1 MGSQRALGEA
11 VGLSQA
17 AVGNWVMRGS
27 KVPPEYCA
35 AIEVATGRAVTR
47 QDMRPDDWQKIWP
60 ELAPV
65 PPASGPIPPV
75 IASAPAATAPMAG
88 AASATQGAANA

>member
-11 VGLSQA
+11 VGIGQA

-27 KVPPEYCA
+27 KVPPEHCA

-47 QDMRPDDWQKIWP
+47 QDLRPDDWQKIWP
-60 ELAPV
+60 ELVTTAGTPEI
-65 PPASGPIPPV
+65 PAVLPAGIPRV
-75 IASAPAATAPMAG
+75 CAASEPAAA
-88 AASATQGAANA
+88 QGVANV

>member
-11 VGLSQA
+11 VGIGQA

-27 KVPPEYCA
+27 KVPPEHCA

-47 QDMRPDDWQKIWP
+47 QDLRPDDWQKIWP
-60 ELAPV
+60 EL
-65 PPASGPIPPV
+65 IPTARIPE
-75 IASAPAATAPMAG
+75 IPAAPPPHFPTVLACSRLPRAE
-88 AASATQGAANA
+88 